1 MITNFSLAVTKR
13 ILLEKLGKGV
23 NAICSPFSISAILNS
38 LAAGAEGVTLKQ
50 LLSVLECRSLN
61 DITKTMSLQFM
72 SSNGGKPTIY
82 FTNGV
87 WISKLFPLKPSYRD
101 FIKTV
106 ENFKVEE
113 VDFQNE
119 AVEEKINLWAKQA
132 TKGLIKNLF
141 PSGTIPKDA
150 ISVISNALYFKG
162 DWKIS
167 FDVSRTR
174 EEDFRL
180 LSGQIARASFMNQ
193 WDNYYD
199 FGSFEGYKVVKMCY
213 KNSIGTNNLT
223 TAINSQQE
231 RCFSMYVFLP
241 DEKDGLPNLLEN
253 IKFQN
258 LFNEQMKLDKVT
270 MSPLSIPKFKFS
282 CGCELSGIM
291 KKLGLTLPFE
301 HNNELT
307 RMVYGSNF
315 EVTSMFQKSYIET
328 NEKGT
333 EAAAA
338 FGGMLCSASL
348 YNPPLV
354 KFVADHPFMFIIR
367 EEFTGCIL
375 FMGTIINPP
384 PVID

>member
-1 MITNFSLAVTKR
+1 MITNFSLTVAKH
-13 ILLEKLGKGV
+13 ILLEKLGKGL
-23 NAICSPFSISAILNS
+23 NAICSPFSIRHILNS
-38 LAAGAEGVTLKQ
+38 LAVGAEGATLKQ
-50 LLSVLECRSLN
+50 LLGVLKCRSLN
-61 DITKTMSLQFM
+61 DITKMVSLQFM
-72 SSNGGKPTIY
+72 SSNGGGPTVY
-82 FTNGV
+82 FTNGI

-106 ENFKVEE
+106 ENAKVEE
-113 VDFQNE
+113 VDFQKE
-119 AVEEKINLWAKQA
+119 AVEERINLWAEKA

-141 PSGTIPKDA
+141 PSGTIPKDT

-162 DWKIS
+162 DWEIP

-174 EEDFRL
+174 AEDFRL

-193 WDNYYD
+193 WDNYYH
-199 FGSFEGYKVVKMCY
+199 FGSFEGYKVLKMCY
-213 KNSIGTNNLT
+213 ENDTGANSHDT
-223 TAINSQQE
+223 TINGQQE
-231 RCFSMYVFLP
+231 RRFSMYVFLP
-241 DEKDGLPNLLEN
+241 DEKDGLPNLIEN

-258 LFNEQMKLDKVT
+258 LFNKQMKLDTVRI
-270 MSPLSIPKFKFS
+270 SLLSIPKFKFS
-282 CGCELSGIM
+282 SECELSNIM

-307 RMVYGSNF
+307 GMVYGSNF

-328 NEKGT
+328 NEEGT

-338 FGGMLCSASL
+338 FGDMLCSASL

-384 PVID
+384 PAID